1 MSPVSV
7 IEKTRRPA
15 QQRQLSDYT
24 ELSRR
29 IKAAGLLE
37 RRHGWYLFRCLM
49 LLGGFGVA
57 FTLLFTLG
65 HTWWQLLVAA
75 LFGVLITQ
83 AAFLSHDG
91 AHRQVF
97 ASGVRNEW
105 FARVVGNLFGGLSY
119 GWWMRK
125 HSKHHA
131 NPNTIG
137 KDEDIGTGAIVF
149 DVADVAGRT
158 GIVGW
163 ITARQGW
170 LFFPMLTL
178 EGLNLHASAVKT
190 VFGRAEVKHRF
201 LEGVLVGIRLIG
213 FPVLVLWALGPGM
226 GLAFMAV
233 QLVVFGLYMGGS
245 FAPSHKGMPMIQKD
259 MSVDFLRRQVL
270 TSRNILGG
278 RPMMWVMG
286 GLNYQVEHH
295 LFPSMPSVNLHRA
308 RPIVRAYCAEND
320 ILYTEAT
327 LFESYG
333 IVIAFLNRV
342 GMGYAD
348 PFDCPF
354 ASQYRA

>member
-1 MSPVSV
+1 MASASV
-7 IEKTRRPA
+7 VDRPRRRV
-15 QQRQLSDYT
+15 QNKQLSDYT

-29 IKAAGLLE
+29 VKAAGLLE
-37 RRHGWYLFRCLM
+37 RRRGWYVFRCLLLIGGFVGAFM
-49 LLGGFGVA
+49 LLFG
-57 FTLLFTLG
+57 LG

-75 LFGVLITQ
+75 LFGVLVTQ

-97 ASGVRNEW
+97 TSGVRNEW
-105 FARVVGNLFGGLSY
+105 FSRIVGNLVAGLSY

-137 KDEDIGTGAIVF
+137 KDEDIGTGALVF
-149 DVADVAGRT
+149 DVADVAART
-158 GIVGW
+158 GLVGW

-190 VFGRAEVKHRF
+190 VLGRAELKHRL
-201 LEGVLVGIRLIG
+201 LEGTLVGTRIIG
-213 FPVLVLWALGPGM
+213 FPVLVLWALGPGL

-233 QLVVFGLYMGGS
+233 QLVVFGVYMGGS
-245 FAPSHKGMPMIQKD
+245 FAPSHKGMPMIPKD
-259 MSVDFLRRQVL
+259 VSVDFLRRQVL
-270 TSRNILGG
+270 TSRNVRGG
-278 RPMMWVMG
+278 RAMMWAMG

-308 RPIVRAYCAEND
+308 CPLVRAYCAEND
-320 ILYTEAT
+320 IPYTEAT
-327 LFESYG
+327 LLESYG
-333 IVIAFLNRV
+333 IVIRFLNRV
-342 GMGYAD
+342 GMGHAD

-354 ASQYRA
+354 TAQYRT